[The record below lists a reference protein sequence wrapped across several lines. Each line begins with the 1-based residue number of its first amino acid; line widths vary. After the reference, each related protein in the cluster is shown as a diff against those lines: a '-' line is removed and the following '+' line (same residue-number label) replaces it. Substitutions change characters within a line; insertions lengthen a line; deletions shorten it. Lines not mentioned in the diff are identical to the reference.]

1 MTKSN
6 STISTVCFTGHRPK
20 SIPWIDDLTDERYI
34 AVKDILKQKIIDAI
48 DNGITHFIS
57 GMAEGVDLL
66 VAELVLEAKWDYPFI
81 FLECAIPF
89 SGQDTRFSKTNQQ
102 RYQKIIENADKV
114 SVLSNRYYN
123 GCLFSRNLYMVENSS
138 LLIAVFN
145 GIKEGGTFQTIS
157 LAKKKNLEVWVVNC

>member
-1 MTKSN
+1 MTKPN
-6 STISTVCFTGHRPK
+6 STISTACFTGHRPK
-20 SIPWIDDLTDERYI
+20 SVPWLDDFFDERYLSI
-34 AVKDILKQKIIDAI
+34 KSTLKQKILDSIND
-48 DNGITHFIS
+48 GISHFIS
-57 GMAEGVDLL
+57 GMAEGIDLL
-66 VAELVLEAKWDYPFI
+66 CAELVLELKWEYPFI
-81 FLECAIPF
+81 SLECAIPF
-89 SGQDTRFSKTNQQ
+89 SGQHTRFSNTNQQ
-102 RYQKIIENADKV
+102 RYQDILKKADKV